1 VSALGAAVAVESLKM
16 RRSRLPWLT
25 VLAFSVVALVGGLF
39 MFILA
44 DQQRARAMGLLG
56 AKASLVASEADWS
69 AYFGFLAQANAVGG
83 MVVFGLAVTW
93 MFGREFSQDTAKDLL
108 ALPAARGVI
117 VAAKFAVGAMWVLVL
132 GVYTYLFGLAV
143 GAALGLPGWSS
154 ALAVAGLAK
163 LVATS
168 VMTMLLVA
176 PVALA
181 ASVGR
186 GYLPGVGFM
195 ITAVFLAQI
204 IAALGYGQ
212 VFPWSVP
219 ALFSGLAGPDREQPG
234 VLGYALV
241 AAVGIGGAWATAAWW
256 TGADQDR

>member
-1 VSALGAAVAVESLKM
+1 MSALTAAVAVEALKL

-56 AKASLVASEADWS
+56 AKANLVASEADWA
-69 AYFGFLAQANAVGG
+69 AYFGFLAQANAIGG

-93 MFGREFSQDTAKDLL
+93 MFGREFSQGTAKDLL
-108 ALPAARGVI
+108 ALPVGRGVI
-117 VAAKFAVGAMWVLVL
+117 VSAKFVVGAVWFLVL
-132 GVYTYLFGLAV
+132 GGYTCLLGLAV
-143 GAALGLPGWSS
+143 GAALGLPGWSG

-163 LVATS
+163 LMATS
-168 VMTMLLVA
+168 VMTTALVA

-181 ASVGR
+181 ASAGR
-186 GYLPGVGFM
+186 GYLPGVGFL
-195 ITAVFLAQI
+195 IAAVFLAQI
-204 IAALGYGQ
+204 VAALGYGH

-219 ALFSGLAGPDREQPG
+219 ALFSGVAGPEHEQPG

-241 AAVGIGGAWATAAWW
+241 GLVGIGGAWATAFWW
-256 TGADQDR
+256 ASADQDR